1 MAVSKRAKKRILSVN
16 LWVYKSDV
24 IDISKARRENETGSI
39 VDVTD
44 EAGRFLA
51 KAYFNPDSQITL
63 RILSRLS
70 TDVIDDNFIKER
82 LMAALTRRRRCFDFE
97 KITIMRLLN
106 SEADFVPG
114 LIVDRYGD
122 FLVLQALSAGA
133 ENFVE
138 TAVDFYLKELKCKS
152 IFIKND
158 APVRKL
164 EGLALYSS
172 WRGVSVAGPQQ
183 ILSDGIYYIVD
194 PASGQKTGFFA
205 DQRRAY
211 ALLDGRVNGKFIL
224 DCFSYTG
231 AFSMNA
237 FKYGAARAVMVD
249 ISSEALEMA
258 RQTAKLNGVYD
269 KCEFICAN
277 AFDYL
282 KNESGKYKAMANI
295 EPPFDFVALDPP
307 AFAKSKSN
315 VSEALRGYKEIALR
329 AARLVKNNGYILS
342 CSCSFHIGLNDFYNS
357 QCEAFSDANAVGY
370 LQAAGFQD
378 ERDHPIISCMPET
391 LYLKYFIFAISKQF
405 NII

>member
-1 MAVSKRAKKRILSVN
+1 MAVSKRAQKRIQSLN
-16 LWVYKSDV
+16 LWVYKSD
-24 IDISKARRENETGSI
+24 ILDISKAQREIEKGAI
-39 VDVTD
+39 VDVID

-51 KAYFNPDSQITL
+51 KAYFNSNSQITL
-63 RILSRLS
+63 RILSRRS
-70 TDVIDDNFIKER
+70 SDVIDEKFIKER
-82 LMAALTRRRRCFDFE
+82 LLAALARRRGQFDFE
-97 KITIMRLLN
+97 KVTIMRLLN
-106 SEADFVPG
+106 SEADFLPG
-114 LIVDRYGD
+114 LAVDRYGD

-138 TAVDFYLKELKCKS
+138 TAVDFYQKELKCS
-152 IFIKND
+152 GIFIKND

-164 EGLALYSS
+164 EGLPLYSN
-172 WRGVSVAGPQQ
+172 WRGCAASGPQQ
-183 ILSDGIYYIVD
+183 ILSEGIYYIVD

-211 ALLDGRVNGKFIL
+211 ALLDGRVKGKSIL

-237 FKYGAARAVMVD
+237 FKYGAARAVIVD
-249 ISSEALEMA
+249 ISREAVEIA
-258 RQTAKLNGVYD
+258 EQTAKLNGVYD

-282 KNESGKYKAMANI
+282 KNESGKYKAAANI
-295 EPPFDFVALDPP
+295 EPPFDFVVLDPP

-315 VSEALRGYKEIALR
+315 AYEALRGYKEIALR

-342 CSCSFHIGLNDFYNS
+342 CSCSFHIGMSDFYAS

-391 LYLKYFIFAISKQF
+391 LYLKYFIFSISK
-405 NII
+405 